1 MRTVSKVI
9 ANCSWKTSGD
19 VAVIR
24 NAIETAAQNGVIF
37 VTSAGNESSAGPHY
51 PSDYSKTIEGV
62 FSVAALAPNN
72 RKASYSN
79 YSTTVSICAPGGD
92 GSPLDSNDIYCA
104 DLNNT
109 HAYTAGTSF
118 AAPHLSGT
126 IALMLSISPRMSF
139 GDIKD
144 ILEKTALSLKAE
156 NPELYPLLG
165 CGKLD
170 AGKAVKAAADQ
181 TMPSQ
186 PRQPENPEDPANHE
200 VPGNSEQPAGD
211 ILGPKIDIVI
221 GNENLTTSTSTA
233 PANETC
239 IDRMTERV
247 GDELRNMSSSL
258 ENGDFV
264 RITLESNGSVTILDY
279 QI

>member
-1 MRTVSKVI
+1 
-9 ANCSWKTSGD
+9 
-19 VAVIR
+19 
-24 NAIETAAQNGVIF
+24 
-37 VTSAGNESSAGPHY
+37 
-51 PSDYSKTIEGV
+51 
-62 FSVAALAPNN
+62 
-72 RKASYSN
+72 
-79 YSTTVSICAPGGD
+79 
-92 GSPLDSNDIYCA
+92 
-104 DLNNT
+104 
-109 HAYTAGTSF
+109 
-118 AAPHLSGT
+118 
-126 IALMLSISPRMSF
+126 
-139 GDIKD
+139 
-144 ILEKTALSLKAE
+144 
-156 NPELYPLLG
+156 LLG